1 MISWFAKEF
10 SKGLDCVLDQR
21 VSLSQVLLYQKKEWA
36 LDQLDQNLNCASSRS
51 DCRNLGRSVK
61 PFLFE
66 KKKKRYVFHRLTCKL
81 YPSPTYS
88 AWQCYHPPSATLTP
102 TVVFS
107 SGHFGSSVASYFI
120 FLRWMY
126 GVNLVLFGLIFGLV
140 IIPEVRKELPITLD
154 SVMRLIMTSIFIYM
168 KQILFYKESIICF

>member
-1 MISWFAKEF
+1 M
-10 SKGLDCVLDQR
+10 
-21 VSLSQVLLYQKKEWA
+21 
-36 LDQLDQNLNCASSRS
+36 
-51 DCRNLGRSVK
+51 
-61 PFLFE
+61 
-66 KKKKRYVFHRLTCKL
+66 FHRLTWKL
-81 YPSPTYS
+81 HPSPTYS
-88 AWQCYHPPSATLTP
+88 AWQCYHPPPATLIP
-102 TVVFS
+102 AVVFS

-168 KQILFYKESIICF
+168 KQILCFTKNPSFVFNSMLTSIAQRTQYVEPEYLHVWMNMWPLHFSTFYFTLRLVKN